1 MTLIVKISRDVKY
14 LYFQAGKES
23 LYIAP
28 KDNSSKVKVENVIKA
43 LDYTQERIN
52 HYRESFDELLKF
64 LPPKE
69 RKKYEGNLK

>member
-1 MTLIVKISRDVKY
+1 MALITKTSRRAEY

-28 KDNSSKVKVENVIKA
+28 KNDPSRAKRDNVAKA

-52 HYRESFDELLKF
+52 HYNESFDELLKF
-64 LPPKE
+64 LPAKE
-69 RKKYEGNLK
+69 RRRYSK